1 MFDFPIVSA
10 VKKNIL
16 AREPIANIVIIII
29 KTIIYSLLFSLFNLL
44 FLLILSVFYN
54 RFQWI

>member
-16 AREPIANIVIIII
+16 AREPIANIIII
-29 KTIIYSLLFSLFNLL
+29 KIIIYSLLFSLFNLL

-54 RFQWI
+54 RFQ